1 VKTAFVCEVAF
12 AEWTLDGELRQ
23 TTFLGW
29 RTIRIQRKWYW
40 SKPEKAEIRKWRSR
54 KPSSREN
61 LQNLFPASAL
71 VCRGSLSERDC
82 SKRRTLCVGYSQFFY
97 VSLRILDPDVF
108 LCTLSQW
115 VRFLKRFG
123 RYDSLSSPGKWNS
136 ENRYGKKPASIR
148 VARIPSGTSS
158 EANASVKAST
168 ANLVAREAVS
178 ENYHSRAS
186 PLDVRSSDACTQY

>member
-54 KPSSREN
+54 KPSSREK

-108 LCTLSQW
+108 LCTPSQW
-115 VRFLKRFG
+115 VAIPEAIR
-123 RYDSLSSPGKWNS
+123 
-136 ENRYGKKPASIR
+136 SIR
-148 VARIPSGTSS
+148 FFVVAGEVELRK
-158 EANASVKAST
+158 SVRKKT
-168 ANLVAREAVS
+168 R
-178 ENYHSRAS
+178 
-186 PLDVRSSDACTQY
+186 LDQGCTNS